1 MWDIAPIMAQRAS
14 LPAILALLMG
24 AGLALAACE
33 TRQEARGYRF
43 DEDRL
48 AQIKVGSSSQDEVL
62 EILGSPSSLSTFT
75 ERNNTWYYIAS
86 NSEAFAFFRE
96 EITDQKVVAIDFDEN
111 GRVAELRRF
120 GLEDGVQ
127 VKPIA
132 RETPT
137 RGKELGVFEQFFG
150 NLGRFNRGSLPG
162 APGSPGLP

>member
-1 MWDIAPIMAQRAS
+1 MWDIARTMGQKAIF
-14 LPAILALLMG
+14 PAALALLLVSS
-24 AGLALAACE
+24 LAMVGCE
-33 TRQEARGYRF
+33 TRQETRGYRF
-43 DEDRL
+43 DEERL
-48 AQIKVGSSSQDEVL
+48 AQIKVGTSSQDEVL
-62 EILGSPSSLSTFT
+62 EILGSPSSLSTFS

-96 EITDQKVVAIDFDEN
+96 EIKDQKVVAIDFDEN
-111 GRVAELRRF
+111 GRVAELRRY

-127 VKPIA
+127 VKPVG